1 MDARTTSRCRCASP
15 HRNNYSTAWQGIS
28 TSISNVV
35 PYHVIRIFDVTSS
48 GYLTSH
54 LKNYTTPHCENYTSL
69 QGKIAHR
76 RDYSIPQGE
85 HIQHRIE
92 MLRQRMF
99 DTAVRELYS
108 STLQE
113 LWGYCSSIWRYH
125 NPLAVTC
132 THSRTRKLRSRKR
145 WIFP

>member
-35 PYHVIRIFDVTSS
+35 PHHVIRIFDVTSS

-69 QGKIAHR
+69 QGKIAHLAEIIR
-76 RDYSIPQGE
+76 YRSPRIVQQ
-85 HIQHRIE
+85 HIARIMGLLFVNLE
-92 MLRQRMF
+92 I
-99 DTAVRELYS
+99 S
-108 STLQE
+108 
-113 LWGYCSSIWRYH
+113 
-125 NPLAVTC
+125 
-132 THSRTRKLRSRKR
+132 
-145 WIFP
+145 